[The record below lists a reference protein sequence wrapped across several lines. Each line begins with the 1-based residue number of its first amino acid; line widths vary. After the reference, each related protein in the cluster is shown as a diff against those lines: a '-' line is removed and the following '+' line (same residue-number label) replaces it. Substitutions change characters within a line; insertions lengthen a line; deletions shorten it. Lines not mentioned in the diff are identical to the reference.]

1 MVLCYNKDTKREGN
15 TSKIKE
21 IKTMK
26 IYKITLTDNTDLFF
40 DVYVE
45 AVSAERAC
53 EAVVTEGLFVVN
65 VVW

>member
-1 MVLCYNKDTKREGN
+1 
-15 TSKIKE
+15 
-21 IKTMK
+21 MK

-45 AVSAERAC
+45 AVNPERAC
-53 EAVVTEGLFVVN
+53 EAVATKGLFVVN